1 MNLELLRRHEMIT
14 GGSSKRTLEPVPM
27 LSPSLTRVCVLVREK
42 AGRAPVLCKTFSHVE
57 RAEAFI
63 QERLASGSRQGFLVF
78 WTLPGEPAHHGLA
91 DGQLAE
97 VMVLVPE
104 KKSDSVLQFAFPD
117 VGAARAFVQG
127 KFRGRDVTITWA
139 LAIRVSADER
149 GNVNLS
155 PSKSPQTSTHEL
167 SATVQND
174 MQEALS
180 FADRARPCEREAEP
194 RQTALTVEVRKV
206 LAVKRWG
213 FVPGAFA
220 GFGSPPGRF

>member
-1 MNLELLRRHEMIT
+1 MTLKLLRRDEMIT
-14 GGSSKRTLEPVPM
+14 DRSSKRTSGRGLM

-42 AGRAPVLCKTFSHVE
+42 AGRAPVVCKTFSHVE
-57 RAEAFI
+57 PAEAFI

-78 WTLPGEPAHHGLA
+78 WTLPGEPAHEDLVN
-91 DGQLAE
+91 GQLAE

-104 KKSDSVLQFAFPD
+104 KKADSVLQFAFPD
-117 VGAARAFVQG
+117 VGAARAFVQR
-127 KFRGRDVTITWA
+127 KFRGRDATITWA

-155 PSKSPQTSTHEL
+155 PSMSPQASTHEL
-167 SATVQND
+167 SATLQND
-174 MQEALS
+174 VEEALS
-180 FADRARPCEREAEP
+180 FADQAAQCEREAEP

-206 LAVKRWG
+206 LAVERWG